1 MDKHK
6 PWQPHIK
13 NAPLLNPFE
22 SSTEWTA
29 QLGDGARVEIDA
41 DEETTEKDP
50 APANPTSEKPGD
62 K

>member
-1 MDKHK
+1 MDKHQ
-6 PWQPHIK
+6 PWRPHIK

-29 QLGDGARVEIDA
+29 QLGDADRIEIEG
-41 DEETTEKDP
+41 DEETTEDG
-50 APANPTSEKPGD
+50 APAAPSTETSGK